1 MGFNF
6 VFNYHFDSF
15 QCQLLFGKEALRH
28 DQVGKQDNYT
38 RNLFKCYKLPA
49 LSEYCYKYGLQ
60 VPRYL
65 QSLETIQVTGTLHQ
79 LKTSQLICQK
89 LKEFRLQ
96 LVPFQFQTL
105 KQLYVSNVAHLDL
118 ISRCFKDQAFKCSK
132 TVALISQ
139 HKDPMDLPNSLMLAK
154 VQLQYLLTRQSL
166 S

>member
-1 MGFNF
+1 MHVWVLTLCLIIILIRFNVSYF
-6 VFNYHFDSF
+6 
-15 QCQLLFGKEALRH
+15 LGKRH
-28 DQVGKQDNYT
+28 YDMIRQEN
-38 RNLFKCYKLPA
+38 RI
-49 LSEYCYKYGLQ
+49 SEYCYKYGLQ

-89 LKEFRLQ
+89 LKEFQLQ